1 MGRWVKGP
9 IVPNGLT
16 AYTPPSKSERATF
29 LMSKTTSPIQNQ
41 SAGRP
46 AVVAAEPREE
56 VIRDY
61 AYQLYQ
67 QGSGAHGY
75 DVDHWLEATAC
86 LKANIPAHSSRS
98 RLHQHLNGSENGT
111 LRPQRPLVSSPAV
124 AEEEIAG
131 LRRGREALESSPSEA
146 ATSARATLI

>member
-1 MGRWVKGP
+1 M
-9 IVPNGLT
+9 
-16 AYTPPSKSERATF
+16 
-29 LMSKTTSPIQNQ
+29 QNQ

-46 AVVAAEPREE
+46 AVVAAEPSEA

-67 QGSGAHGY
+67 QGSGAHGH

-86 LKANIPAHSSRS
+86 LKANIPAHASRS
-98 RLHQHLNGSENGT
+98 RLHQHVNGSENGA

-131 LRRGREALESSPSEA
+131 LRRGREDLESSPPEA

>member
-1 MGRWVKGP
+1 M
-9 IVPNGLT
+9 
-16 AYTPPSKSERATF
+16 
-29 LMSKTTSPIQNQ
+29 QNQ

-46 AVVAAEPREE
+46 AAVAAEPSEA

-86 LKANIPAHSSRS
+86 LKANIPAHASRS
-98 RLHQHLNGSENGT
+98 RLYQHVNGSENGT

-131 LRRGREALESSPSEA
+131 LRRGREDLESSLSEA